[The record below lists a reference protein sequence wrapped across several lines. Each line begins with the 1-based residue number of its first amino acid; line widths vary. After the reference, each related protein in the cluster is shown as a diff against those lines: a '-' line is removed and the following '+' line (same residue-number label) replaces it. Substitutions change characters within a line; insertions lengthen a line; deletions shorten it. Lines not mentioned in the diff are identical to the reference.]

1 MKWSASVCLFWHI
14 LHLKQRIWLH
24 SQKQLVKPW
33 RYSAFPLYTLQH
45 LWSAAPFLTHFLQ
58 MISFVCIRAGLTMA
72 LITFW
77 HSTYILKWGELQ
89 WNSFK
94 WDMMH
99 LIGCVFTVFVGGGA
113 PPPLCSHHL
122 SSVNDQHMH
131 SLLCGLWI
139 NTHYHESVCG
149 VSVLLY
155 ICAQLSSNN
164 GHLKC
169 GLKHQKHQKWAE
181 RVQLWTSTQVPSQS
195 AHCLYNSFRFNEG
208 VKHFTIILL
217 LILSN
222 VQACTTSGV
231 F

>member
-33 RYSAFPLYTLQH
+33 RYSAFPLYTLQR

-155 ICAQLSSNN
+155 ICAQLSSIMDTWNVVWN
-164 GHLKC
+164 TRSIKNELKESSF
-169 GLKHQKHQKWAE
+169 GPAHKFPHN
-181 RVQLWTSTQVPSQS
+181 QLIVCIIVLDLMKAWSISPS
-195 AHCLYNSFRFNEG
+195 YYY
-208 VKHFTIILL
+208 
-217 LILSN
+217 
-222 VQACTTSGV
+222 
-231 F
+231 

>member
-1 MKWSASVCLFWHI
+1 MYVYSDIFYTWSREYDFI
-14 LHLKQRIWLH
+14 LKNNLWNHDDILR
-24 SQKQLVKPW
+24 
-33 RYSAFPLYTLQH
+33 FPLYTLQR

-58 MISFVCIRAGLTMA
+58 MISFVGIRAGLTMA
-72 LITFW
+72 LIKFW

-139 NTHYHESVCG
+139 NTDYHESVCG
-149 VSVLLY
+149 VSVLRY

-164 GHLKC
+164 WHLKC
-169 GLKHQKHQKWAE
+169 GLKHQKHQKWAK
-181 RVQLWTSTQVPSQS
+181 RVPSQS
-195 AHCLYNSFRFNEG
+195 AHCLYNSFRFNE
-208 VKHFTIILL
+208 
-217 LILSN
+217 SE
-222 VQACTTSGV
+222 SYYY
-231 F
+231 